1 MWKLRPEKGRGL
13 PKAIQQASG
22 KAEAGTWGLWEP
34 SEQNP
39 TASGFAL
46 QPPRLLASTP
56 LFPTP
61 PHPTPDEFGNRF
73 EVNNCSI
80 CYHWVTAEPQE
91 PVVFSADY
99 KGCHVLEKVE
109 TTHCPGKEPHGQ
121 VPAWPNAVS
130 GWGGLSWTRDTRAEL
145 PGSLGG

>member
-1 MWKLRPEKGRGL
+1 MAKLRLAPG
-13 PKAIQQASG
+13 ASG
-22 KAEAGTWGLWEP
+22 SHLSRT
-34 SEQNP
+34 Q
-39 TASGFAL
+39 
-46 QPPRLLASTP
+46 QPLASPFSLPDSSPPP
-56 LFPTP
+56 LSSS

-99 KGCHVLEKVE
+99 KGCHVLEKVG

-130 GWGGLSWTRDTRAEL
+130 GWGGLSWTRDTRA
-145 PGSLGG
+145 PRIARWVSGRVRGTKS